1 MRKLGLA
8 GVTVTAAVALVPG
21 PALAAEPGS
30 AFASYTMLAN
40 APGLGI
46 NGLYRDVALTVPETT
61 SSLSTGGVGA
71 ALATLAWPGP
81 IVGNLGT
88 TILVLRSDAPPQV
101 TMLNDPVRAEARSG
115 GEQKGSYSLPGT
127 AMTASA
133 TNDVV
138 SATSKTSA
146 ALPLGSLGGF
156 TGTTRTAFEGAG
168 KAVGTASGIVTDLD
182 LGVVHIGSLVSTA
195 SATTDGTTSSGKAST
210 VVSGMTIAG
219 VPVTVDDKGV
229 HVQGTTLPLAAE
241 TVTDALK
248 ASGITV
254 LLTKPRTVQSGG
266 TISVDAGALVVMM
279 QDRSVTLGRASVG
292 LAAGRGAAIP
302 SLPVFTPPPSSE
314 VAPPVAVL
322 PRTDSP
328 VLGSAGAGA
337 PPPSVSPPASVVAT
351 VQAAVVDLAR
361 GASGIAIAGLLAVG
375 GLLVLGMRRL
385 PDRVLAVTDS
395 ECDEWPA

>member
-8 GVTVTAAVALVPG
+8 GVAVAAAVALVPG

-81 IVGNLGT
+81 IVGTLGT

-127 AMTASA
+127 TMTASA
-133 TNDVV
+133 TNDAVT
-138 SATSKTSA
+138 ATSKTSST
-146 ALPLGSLGGF
+146 LPIGSLGGF
-156 TGTTRTAFEGAG
+156 SGTTRTAFEGAG
-168 KAVGTASGIVTDLD
+168 AAVGTASGVVTDLD
-182 LGVVHIGSLVSTA
+182 LAGGVVHIGSLVSTA
-195 SATTDGTTSSGKAST
+195 SARTDGTTSSGKAST

-241 TVTDALK
+241 TVTNALK

-292 LAAGRGAAIP
+292 LAAGRGGALP
-302 SLPVFTPPPSSE
+302 SLPVFTPPPSSGT
-314 VAPPVAVL
+314 APPVAAL

-328 VLGSAGAGA
+328 VLG
-337 PPPSVSPPASVVAT
+337 
-351 VQAAVVDLAR
+351 
-361 GASGIAIAGLLAVG
+361 
-375 GLLVLGMRRL
+375 
-385 PDRVLAVTDS
+385 
-395 ECDEWPA
+395 